1 MNAEMLHVPQS
12 LHIPEGLDAAHAD
25 FSRAIAW
32 VDGEICPLLDAK
44 ISVRDFGLTHADVTY
59 DVLHTWKGGF
69 FRLDD
74 HMDRFAA
81 SLAGWR
87 LDPGL
92 SRGQIV
98 AILADLVRRSG
109 LSDTLVSFYCTRG
122 APPLG
127 SRDPGLAKASFF
139 AHVQPL
145 VLRGTPEQM
154 RAGLS
159 VQISETTRRIPA
171 DSVDPRHKNVH
182 WGDFNRALFDAR
194 DAGFQTVL
202 LTDHAG
208 HVTEG
213 PGFNVM
219 ALIDGQLIAPDFNVL
234 EGVSCRTMLELAGDL
249 GVPAA
254 YGKLTAEALRDADE
268 AFITSTS
275 CGLFPITRIDSR
287 VLGNGAPGP
296 VTTRLLNTYYRRKDE
311 GWKITPVDSIP
322 PPEPAAAAAR

>member
-1 MNAEMLHVPQS
+1 MNTETLHV
-12 LHIPEGLDAAHAD
+12 PEGLDVAHAD
-25 FSRAIAW
+25 FSRAVAW
-32 VDGEICPLLDAK
+32 VDGVIGPLHDAK

-74 HMDRFAA
+74 HMDRFAR
-81 SLAGWR
+81 SLAGMR

-92 SRGQIV
+92 SRDQIV

-109 LSDTLVSFYCTRG
+109 LAETLVSFYCTRG

-127 SRDPGLAKASFF
+127 SRDPALAKSSFF
-139 AHVQPL
+139 ATVQPL

-154 RAGLS
+154 RQGLS

-171 DSVDPRHKNVH
+171 DSVDPRLKNVH

-194 DAGFQTVL
+194 DAGFQQVL

-208 HVTEG
+208 YVTEG
-213 PGFNVM
+213 PGFNVI
-219 ALIDGQLIAPDFNVL
+219 ALIDGKLVAPDFNVL
-234 EGVSCRTMLELAGDL
+234 EGVSCRTMIELAGEI
-249 GVPAA
+249 GVPAG
-254 YGKLTAEALRDADE
+254 YGKLTPEALRDADE

-275 CGLFPITRIDSR
+275 CGLFPITRIDTR

-296 VTTRLLNTYYRRKDE
+296 ITTRLLNTYYRKKNA
-311 GWKITPVDSIP
+311 GWHLTPVATIP
-322 PPEPAAAAAR
+322 APDPVAAGG